1 MKCVPCSDCEI
12 QGDSPSVHRLIMQ
25 VLNLLVALIT
35 DKMEMAVFDR
45 DRNSRVLSGQH
56 IKLRDS
62 IDASR
67 RALNAIDM
75 VLSAIPVT
83 ANAVLDHLGD
93 AVCFEK
99 HVRPC

>member
-1 MKCVPCSDCEI
+1 
-12 QGDSPSVHRLIMQ
+12 MQ
-25 VLNLLVALIT
+25 VLNLLVTLIT

-45 DRNSRVLSGQH
+45 DRNSRVSSGQ
-56 IKLRDS
+56 LRDS

-99 HVRPC
+99 HVRTC